1 MNLKSALEKIR
12 ENQAVRS
19 GLVQKGIIQDNE
31 PMLANKGGLAGLFRV
46 KNQ

>member
-1 MNLKSALEKIR
+1 MMSALDKIR
-12 ENQAVRS
+12 QNQAVRS
-19 GLVQKGIIQDNE
+19 GLVERGIIQDNE